1 MLLSAAYCLKA
12 LEIKCGSPSAPA
24 AAPSAPAADHS
35 VPAPS
40 PLAAPPWSELAC
52 VGFVFVS
59 F

>member
-12 LEIKCGSPSAPA
+12 LEIKCGSHSAPA
-24 AAPSAPAADHS
+24 PARSAPARSA
-35 VPAPS
+35 PAPS
-40 PLAAPPWSELAC
+40 PPAAPPWSELVC

>member
-1 MLLSAAYCLKA
+1 MLLSAVYCLKA

-24 AAPSAPAADHS
+24 PARSA
-35 VPAPS
+35 PAPS
-40 PLAAPPWSELAC
+40 PPAAPPWSELVC

>member
-24 AAPSAPAADHS
+24 RSA
-35 VPAPS
+35 PAPS
-40 PLAAPPWSELAC
+40 PPAAPPWSEFVC